1 VELLRLYAICILKP
15 RFVSVEKQWI
25 YLGKVDKSI

>member
-15 RFVSVEKQWI
+15 GFVSVEKQ
-25 YLGKVDKSI
+25 